1 MHSTSDMLIL
11 VMWTV
16 FIALT
21 RDDVLQRPLGSAPA
35 VKAVTTL
42 TQAHVKIK
50 AISAI

>member
-35 VKAVTTL
+35 VKAVIFNL
-42 TQAHVKIK
+42 QLH
-50 AISAI
+50 